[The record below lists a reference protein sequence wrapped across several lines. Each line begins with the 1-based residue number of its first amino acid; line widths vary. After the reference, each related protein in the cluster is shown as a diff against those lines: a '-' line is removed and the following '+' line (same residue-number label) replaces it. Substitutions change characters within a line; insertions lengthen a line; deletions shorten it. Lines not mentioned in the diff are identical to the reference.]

1 MCPVGTLLWAVDRR
15 PGSLCLLRVQ
25 GEPGSPIHYAPPGPG
40 RGLLDG
46 EKCNVSSCWW
56 GLHSFLVKYCAW
68 KTRIYGQHSSYKQ
81 SNCTLWRNCFATI
94 GGRLPWLLPP
104 HPRPRGPSCCLRG
117 TGQPGYPTD
126 TWLQRQ
132 RGLASLFPLGPRES
146 GAVIM
151 GPRVFEVPRPQ
162 GPSVAGS
169 PMWESR
175 RKSTGVGGL
184 RP

>member
-104 HPRPRGPSCCLRG
+104 PSACVVPAAAYVELGSPGTRQTRGCRGSAVSRLCFHWDLARAGLSLWDRVFLRFLG
-117 TGQPGYPTD
+117 HRAHLLREVPCGSPG
-126 TWLQRQ
+126 
-132 RGLASLFPLGPRES
+132 GSPLGW
-146 GAVIM
+146 GA
-151 GPRVFEVPRPQ
+151 
-162 GPSVAGS
+162 
-169 PMWESR
+169 
-175 RKSTGVGGL
+175 
-184 RP
+184 